1 MYISITTKRKI
12 KMTNILVK
20 LFIKDS
26 ENIKDSTVREKYG
39 LLGSIVGIVVNIILS
54 AGKYAI
60 GVMSASVSITADA
73 INNLA
78 DAASCIVTLV
88 SFKMAGRKPDKEHP
102 FGHGRIEYIAA
113 LAVGFL
119 VELMG
124 YELIKSSIDKIRNP
138 EQVAFSIPAVTVLA
152 ISILGKVWLFFF
164 NKKLGKKIQS
174 PAMLA
179 VAKDSLSDTTATFV
193 AAIALVCSLFTD
205 LPLDGYMGLIVSGFI
220 IFSGFGILKEA
231 VSILLGT
238 PPEKETVDELVEYVL
253 SSKEI
258 IGIHD
263 LVIHSYGA
271 TRTFAS
277 IHAEIPAN
285 ENILS
290 AHDTIDNI
298 EKEVKEKFGI
308 ELVIH
313 IDPIETNN
321 EKINELKLNTAK
333 IVHSIGNELSIH
345 DFRVVDGPTHTNL
358 VFDVVVPHGFPIKED
373 VLIRLINEKIN
384 ENNSRFRC
392 VITVDNCYV

>member
-1 MYISITTKRKI
+1 MTKL
-12 KMTNILVK
+12 LVK

-26 ENIKDSTVREKYG
+26 ENTKDPDVRERYG
-39 LLGSIVGIVVNIILS
+39 MLGSIVGIIVNILLS
-54 AGKYAI
+54 AGKYVI
-60 GVMSASVSITADA
+60 GVMSKSVSITADA

-88 SFKMAGRKPDKEHP
+88 SFRMAARKPDKEHP

-138 EQVAFSIPAVTVLA
+138 EEVVFSVPAVAVLA
-152 ISILGKVWLFFF
+152 ISILGKVWLFVF
-164 NKKLGKKIQS
+164 NRTLGKKIQS

-193 AAIALVCSLFTD
+193 AAVSLILSIFTD
-205 LPLDGYMGLIVSGFI
+205 IAVDGYLGIIVSIFI
-220 IFSGFGILKEA
+220 LTSGFGILKES

-238 PPEKETVDELVEYVL
+238 PPEKETVDKLISFIL
-253 SSKEI
+253 SHEEI

-271 TRTFAS
+271 SRIFAS
-277 IHAEIPAN
+277 IHAEVSADVD
-285 ENILS
+285 ILS

-298 EKEVKEKFGI
+298 EKEVKNKFGI

-313 IDPIETNN
+313 MDPIENNN
-321 EKINELKLNTAK
+321 EKVAELKEMATR
-333 IVHSIGNELSIH
+333 VVFSISDELSLH
-345 DFRVVDGPTHTNL
+345 DFRIVGGSTHTNL
-358 VFDVVVPHGFPIKED
+358 LFDVVVPHGFEISEEKLKD
-373 VLIRLINEKIN
+373 LISEKIN
-384 ENNSRFRC
+384 EINNSYFC
-392 VITVDNCYV
+392 VITVDKSYV